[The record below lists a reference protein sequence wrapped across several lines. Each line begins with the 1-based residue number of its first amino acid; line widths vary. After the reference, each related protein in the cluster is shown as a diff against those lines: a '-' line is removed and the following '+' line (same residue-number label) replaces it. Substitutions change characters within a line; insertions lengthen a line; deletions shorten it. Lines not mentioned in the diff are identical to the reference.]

1 METALKLL
9 TLLLA
14 FAAVRAQ
21 TTPANAIGSYS
32 WKTALKHNVLF
43 IDLDVSG
50 KDDSTILA
58 VTTYRYKAVVLSTTN
73 ADIKGFVLTHR
84 NIGPENARGRMSYQV
99 VPQGLNPGQVGGEM
113 TVTLNQPLSR
123 RLLLDQSPAGR
134 YLAALPSSVDPARQS
149 PSPHLVFSHRLLPG
163 FSDSDTNAKKVQ
175 FPTSYMTADSQYLL
189 NTLLVFH
196 LFGIVYWFVAL
207 YLIFINPFFEYAR
220 KSVRIFWVG
229 HYAMYFQ
236 FLSLAAYLST
246 HLYFEPD
253 YVLYMLDCAQLRF
266 FGFDYTAFSAYS
278 DRKRRIGAYVGKF
291 SNWYSKPLA
300 ASTIGIE
307 ATIEDPYVLCRQFP
321 QFLIYLLAVIL
332 SAAMPARL
340 KPMFVSMRLAC
351 TVCFGVQL
359 VFRGTFSVYQFFAGV
374 DAKFLDI
381 ANLIFGVII
390 ALLPIVD
397 VVLMK
402 GQAGENKKEVANFW
416 TVPKAKGALYFD
428 IMGYSGHK
436 KHRDYYPF
444 PVGELDVALLA
455 AILVCCFAFNT
466 VVQNVLMLLMALLM
480 VASVA
485 LQNQFS
491 PMKFIKLAFNA
502 IILIFYIFVFI
513 IDFSPQVSVSTAKF
527 LGTCIVVG
535 IWLLLCLNLAIL
547 LYRLFDLMGDAD
559 STYGEKAKQLPPI
572 KIKPTGPA
580 AKSKIESPSQLRCDE
595 PEERSDP
602 RQGRPAP
609 DADRPVPAPGH
620 ESPAGEQRLLQQ
632 RPGEQLLLQ

>member
-1 METALKLL
+1 MEAPLKLL
-9 TLLLA
+9 ALLLA
-14 FAAVRAQ
+14 LVAVRAQ
-21 TTPANAIGSYS
+21 TTPANAIGTYK

-43 IDLDVSG
+43 IDFDVAD
-50 KDDSTILA
+50 KDETTILA
-58 VTTYRYKAVVLSTTN
+58 ISTYRYKAVSLSASN
-73 ADIKGFVLTHR
+73 SDIKGFVLTHR
-84 NIGPENARGRMSYQV
+84 NIGPENRRGRLSYQV
-99 VPQGLNPGQVGGEM
+99 VPQGLNPGQVGGEV
-113 TVTLNQPLSR
+113 TVTVTQPLSR
-123 RLLLDQSPAGR
+123 RLLLDQTPAGR
-134 YLAALPSSVDPARQS
+134 YLSALPSSVDPAKQS
-149 PSPHLVFSHRLLPG
+149 LSPHLVFSHRLLPG

-175 FPTSYMTADSQYLL
+175 FPTSYMTADQKYLL

-196 LFGIVYWFVAL
+196 LFGIVYWFVTI

-253 YVLYMLDCAQLRF
+253 YILYMLDCAQLRF
-266 FGFDYTAFSAYS
+266 FGFDYTVISTYS
-278 DRKRRIGAYVGKF
+278 ERKRRIGAYVGKF

-300 ASTIGIE
+300 GTNVGVE
-307 ATIEDPYVLCRQFP
+307 ATIEDPYVICRQIP
-321 QFLIYLLAVIL
+321 QFIIYLLAVIL
-332 SAAMPARL
+332 SAATPPKI
-340 KPMFVSMRLAC
+340 KPIFVSMRLAC

-381 ANLIFGVII
+381 INLIFGAVI
-390 ALLPIVD
+390 ALLPIID

-428 IMGYSGHK
+428 IIGYTNHK

-444 PVGELDVALLA
+444 PVGELDVAFLS

-466 VVQNVLMLLMALLM
+466 VTQNVLMLLMALLM

-485 LQNQFS
+485 IQNQFS
-491 PMKFIKLAFNA
+491 PMKFIKLGFNA

-535 IWLLLCLNLAIL
+535 IWLLLCLNLVIL

-559 STYGEKAKQLPPI
+559 STYGEKAKPLPAI
-572 KIKPTGPA
+572 KIKATA
-580 AKSKIESPSQLRCDE
+580 TKSKIE
-595 PEERSDP
+595 
-602 RQGRPAP
+602 
-609 DADRPVPAPGH
+609 
-620 ESPAGEQRLLQQ
+620 
-632 RPGEQLLLQ
+632 

>member
-1 METALKLL
+1 MEAPLKLL
-9 TLLLA
+9 ALLLA
-14 FAAVRAQ
+14 LVAVRAQ
-21 TTPANAIGSYS
+21 TTPANAIGTYK

-43 IDLDVSG
+43 IDFDVAD
-50 KDDSTILA
+50 KDETTILA
-58 VTTYRYKAVVLSTTN
+58 ITTYRYKAVSLSASN
-73 ADIKGFVLTHR
+73 SDIKGFVLTHR
-84 NIGPENARGRMSYQV
+84 NIGPENRRGRLSYQV
-99 VPQGLNPGQVGGEM
+99 VPQGLNPGQVGGEV
-113 TVTLNQPLSR
+113 TVTVTQPLSR
-123 RLLLDQSPAGR
+123 RLLLDQTPAGR
-134 YLAALPSSVDPARQS
+134 YLSALPSSVDPAKQS
-149 PSPHLVFSHRLLPG
+149 LSPHLVFSHRLLPG

-175 FPTSYMTADSQYLL
+175 FPTSYMTADQKYLL

-196 LFGIVYWFVAL
+196 LFGIVYWFVTI

-253 YVLYMLDCAQLRF
+253 YILYMLDCAQLRF
-266 FGFDYTAFSAYS
+266 FGFDYTVISTYS
-278 DRKRRIGAYVGKF
+278 ERKRRIGAYVGKF

-300 ASTIGIE
+300 GTNVGVE
-307 ATIEDPYVLCRQFP
+307 ATIEDPYVICRQIP
-321 QFLIYLLAVIL
+321 QFIIYLLAVIL
-332 SAAMPARL
+332 SAATPPKI
-340 KPMFVSMRLAC
+340 KPIFVSMRLAC

-381 ANLIFGVII
+381 INLIFGAVI
-390 ALLPIVD
+390 ALLPIID

-428 IMGYSGHK
+428 IIGYTNHK

-444 PVGELDVALLA
+444 PVGELDVAFLS

-466 VVQNVLMLLMALLM
+466 VTQNVLMLLMALLM

-485 LQNQFS
+485 IQNQFS
-491 PMKFIKLAFNA
+491 PMKFIKLGFNA

-535 IWLLLCLNLAIL
+535 IWLLLCLNLVIL

-559 STYGEKAKQLPPI
+559 STYGEKAKPLPAI
-572 KIKPTGPA
+572 KIKATA
-580 AKSKIESPSQLRCDE
+580 TKSKIE
-595 PEERSDP
+595 
-602 RQGRPAP
+602 
-609 DADRPVPAPGH
+609 
-620 ESPAGEQRLLQQ
+620 
-632 RPGEQLLLQ
+632 